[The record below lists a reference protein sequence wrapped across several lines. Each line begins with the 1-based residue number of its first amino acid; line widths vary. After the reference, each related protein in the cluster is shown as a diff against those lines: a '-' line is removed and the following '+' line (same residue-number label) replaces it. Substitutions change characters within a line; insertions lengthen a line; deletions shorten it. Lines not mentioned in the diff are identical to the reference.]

1 MNKVFGTIK
10 KIFRAIKTTIKK
22 TQPYL
27 GFLILGGI
35 LSLAPA
41 LVANTQWFLFAWLTI
56 FAGFVVY
63 SIASLGMN
71 ILMGYGGLASLGTAG
86 FMGLGAYLTMVLTVD
101 LGLSFFPVLIIT
113 ILATTVL
120 GILVGLISLR
130 VEGFFLAIA
139 TLVIAEML
147 RQVFQQMPLL
157 GGHAGRT
164 MPAFPTIS
172 IFGIAEWTLNRNQT
186 YIMLVIFLVIAMF
199 VTQLLFKS
207 ATGRALSAMRGS
219 ESAAAAM
226 GISIFRGRL
235 LAFALAS
242 GFAGAAGS
250 LFMFFMPFTNPNHW
264 NLVLSLFIFAVV
276 VIGGVRSVA
285 GTVLGAFIV
294 FAVPQLFIARLP
306 IIGDISGM
314 DFVFTGVLIIVVV
327 LFYPAGLIYM
337 PMSIKNGITKLI
349 NKRKKGGET
358 A

>member
-1 MNKVFGTIK
+1 MNKVFG
-10 KIFRAIKTTIKK
+10 KIGK
-22 TQPYL
+22 TQPYF
-27 GFLILGGI
+27 GFLVFGAI
-35 LSLAPA
+35 LSFAPV
-41 LVANTQWFLFAWLTI
+41 LMNNTQWFLFAWLTI
-56 FAGFVVY
+56 FAGFIVY
-63 SIASLGMN
+63 AIAGLGMN

-101 LGLSFFPVLIIT
+101 AGFSFFPVLFLT
-113 ILATTVL
+113 ILATTIL
-120 GILVGLISLR
+120 GIVVGLVSLR

-157 GGHAGRT
+157 GGHAGRS

-172 IFGIAEWTLNRNQT
+172 LFGILEWTLNRNQT

-199 VTQLLFKS
+199 ITQLLFKS

-306 IIGDISGM
+306 VIGDISGM
-314 DFVFTGVLIIVVV
+314 DFVFTGVLIIIVV
-327 LFYPAGLIYM
+327 LFYPAGLIWM
-337 PMSIKNGITKLI
+337 PAGIKNSITKLI
-349 NKRKKGGET
+349 KRKKGGET
-358 A
+358 T